1 MQLITG
7 SVGENGANALS
18 DSALVQAILLK
29 IQRAATPTVPAAP
42 YLSSYDGV
50 VGNGTKTAIR
60 NFQTDHVF
68 VSADGTQS
76 TNVANATAGLVSPG
90 DVTWTKLLEKVDPLF
105 SDMRVLVG
113 GKTVYV
119 AATAAQLQTRIAAA
133 NALTFTPAFRL
144 KVFAC
149 INRMHVLYGTAIS
162 VSAQGDRRSFQQQYN
177 LLTGPGNVTNA
188 GPGESNHNFGMAVDL
203 GFKELRWLK
212 RNGTVVENETSWFH
226 KLDAETGFN
235 GESIKFWD
243 VMREVGTS
251 PQVAAFR
258 GPVSD
263 RPHLQNWSDAGVS
276 MTARLP
282 FLLTSAGAM
291 RWSRANGVYTCD
303 LGYGGAYFPVG
314 SSSQIWNNQATV
326 TIPQITLA
334 RAAGQAA
341 HPPRPGTPPPGPVTQ
356 ADVVAMRAALRADF
370 VAADAAWQ
378 TWTPN

>member
-1 MQLITG
+1 MQSIIG
-7 SVGENGANALS
+7 SVGENGANSLS

-29 IQRAATPTVPAAP
+29 TQRVAAPNRPAAP

-68 VSADGTQS
+68 VSADGTRS
-76 TNVANATAGLVSPG
+76 AVVPNATAGLVSPG
-90 DVTWTKLLEKVDPLF
+90 DATWTKLLEKVDPLF
-105 SDMRVLVG
+105 KDMRVLVG

-119 AATAAQLQTRIAAA
+119 EATNAQLLTKTAAVS
-133 NALTFTPAFRL
+133 ALTFTAAFRL
-144 KVFAC
+144 KVNNC
-149 INRMHVLYGTAIS
+149 INRMHLLYGTAVS
-162 VSAQGDRRSFQQQYN
+162 VSAQGDRRNFQQQYD
-177 LLTGPGNVTNA
+177 LLNGPGNVTNA

-226 KLDAETGFN
+226 KMDAETGFS
-235 GESIKFWD
+235 GESMKFWN
-243 VMREVGTS
+243 VLREVGTS
-251 PQVAAFR
+251 PQVGAFR
-258 GPVSD
+258 GPVGD

-282 FLLTSAGAM
+282 VLLTGAGQM
-291 RWSRANGVYTCD
+291 RWSRAGGVYTCD

-314 SSSQIWNNQATV
+314 TSSQIWNRQAAV
-326 TIPQITLA
+326 TIAQITQG
-334 RAAGQAA
+334 RAAARAA
-341 HPPRPGTPPPGPVTQ
+341 HPPRAVPSGPVTQ
-356 ADVVAMRAALRADF
+356 ADVTAMRAALRSDF
-370 VAADAAWQ
+370 DAADAAWQ

>member
-1 MQLITG
+1 MQSITG
-7 SVGENGANALS
+7 SVGLNGNNSLS
-18 DSALVQAILLK
+18 DSALVQAILVK
-29 IQRAATPTVPAAP
+29 TQRAATANTPAAP

-50 VGNGTKTAIR
+50 VGNGTRTAIQ

-76 TNVANATAGLVSPG
+76 ANVANATAGLVNPG
-90 DVTWTKLLEKVDPLF
+90 DATWTKLLEKVDPQF
-105 SDMRVLVG
+105 ADMRVLEG

-119 AATAAQLQTRIAAA
+119 AATAAQLQAKIAAA
-133 NALTFTPAFRL
+133 NAMTFTPAFAL
-144 KVFAC
+144 KVIAC
-149 INRMHVLYGTAIS
+149 INRVHTLYGIAIS
-162 VSAQGDRRSFQQQYN
+162 VCVQGDRRTFQQQYD
-177 LLTGPGNVTNA
+177 LLNGPGNVTNA

-226 KLDAETGFN
+226 KLDAEAGFN
-235 GESIKFWD
+235 GESMKFWEM
-243 VMREVGTS
+243 MRTVGTS
-251 PQVAAFR
+251 AHIGAFR
-258 GPVSD
+258 GPLSD

-282 FLLTSAGAM
+282 VLLTSAGTM

-314 SSSQIWNNQATV
+314 TSSQIWNNQATV
-326 TIPQITLA
+326 TAAQITQA
-334 RAAGQAA
+334 RAAAQAA
-341 HPPRPGTPPPGPVTQ
+341 QPPQPGTAPQGPVTQ
-356 ADVVAMRAALRADF
+356 ANVAAMRAALRADF